1 MEWVSEKYC
10 QAETQL
16 GVGDKARV
24 VEPSR
29 LRRQEAPPPP
39 HPPTPIKEGRMQ
51 GQRTDSC

>member
-29 LRRQEAPPPP
+29 LQRQEAPPPP
-39 HPPTPIKEGRMQ
+39 HPPTPVKEGRMQ